1 MCLINFIRQIFVT
14 LKARDGWLSYLQ
26 VSDLLKGNL
35 DFFLLLLF
43 INPFQKGEDFG
54 SSSTFISDIVFAQLC
69 QHEH

>member
-35 DFFLLLLF
+35 DFFF
-43 INPFQKGEDFG
+43 I
-54 SSSTFISDIVFAQLC
+54 IIY
-69 QHEH
+69 